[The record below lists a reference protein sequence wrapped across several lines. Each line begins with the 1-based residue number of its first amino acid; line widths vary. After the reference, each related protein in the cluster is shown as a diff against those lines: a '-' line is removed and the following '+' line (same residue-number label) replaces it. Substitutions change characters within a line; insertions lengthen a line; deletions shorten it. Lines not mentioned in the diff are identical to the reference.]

1 MPTFT
6 ETTLNTSSLLET
18 TFISDMR
25 LIVNANTTIVKS
37 KVEDIINGLELDLDL
52 KHIGAVSPIEKLY
65 TNDVV
70 IASQLIFKSGT
81 AGTSSDIASLIQTTG
96 TAGLSGTSLFTV
108 DNIDF
113 SRTLQAASA
122 GSKIL
127 APSVVIGTTV
137 NNIAVSFPTSGGSGI
152 VDRGLY
158 VGDANT
164 PISASFY
171 GEVNIKKQAMVQ
183 SYNTDA
189 IDSVGAVR
197 TLSLSVVGT
206 GGMVSTSG
214 LYANLTLSR
223 TDPQFIYVNLQT
235 PSGTLTATNS
245 IYLLLHEDFASGSS
259 GTSGSSSLSRPA
271 VGQTFTIILN
281 NLIDSSSTAISTSTW
296 PQAQAASGS
305 AAAIN
310 IISGITQTS
319 TSGVGSL
326 KSGYIN
332 DALWP
337 SPIPT
342 TADGAITALSTTQQ
356 YVRLY
361 NTNIQGST
369 IPKLRATSVSFT
381 KTQQQSAYSY
391 YTVTNSHNIAIKN

>member
-1 MPTFT
+1 MPAFT
-6 ETTLNTSSLLET
+6 ETTLATSSLLET

-25 LIVNANTTIVKS
+25 LIVNANNTIVKS
-37 KVEDIINGLELDLDL
+37 KVEDIINDLQIDL
-52 KHIGAVSPIEKLY
+52 VNRYIGVDIPIQQLY
-65 TNDVV
+65 TNDAV
-70 IASQLIFKSGT
+70 IANQLLLKSGTSGTSGTIASLTQT
-81 AGTSSDIASLIQTTG
+81 AGTSAL
-96 TAGLSGTSLFTV
+96 LV

-113 SRTLQAASA
+113 TRTLTSVAV
-122 GSKIL
+122 GSKVL
-127 APSVVIGTTV
+127 TPSVVIGTTV
-137 NNIAVSFPTSGGSGI
+137 GNAAVSFPTSGGSGV

-158 VGDANT
+158 VGDTTT

-183 SYNTDA
+183 SYNYDFNT
-189 IDSVGAVR
+189 GTVR

-214 LYANLTLSR
+214 LSANLILSR

-235 PSGTLTATNS
+235 PAGFTLSATNP
-245 IYLLLHEDFASGSS
+245 IYLLLHEDFTTSSS
-259 GTSGSSSLSRPA
+259 GTSGTSGSRPL

-281 NLIDSSSTAISTSTW
+281 NIIDSSSTAISTSTW
-296 PQAQAASGS
+296 PQAQAAASS
-305 AAAIN
+305 NAAIN
-310 IISGITQTS
+310 IISGITQTAS
-319 TSGVGSL
+319 AAAGAL

-332 DALWP
+332 DALWD

-342 TADGAITALSTTQQ
+342 TAASAITALSTTKQ

-369 IPKLRATSVSFT
+369 TPRLRATSVSFT
-381 KTQQQSAYSY
+381 KTQQSTEFSY
-391 YTVTNSHNIAIKN
+391 YTVTNSHNIAIIN

>member
-1 MPTFT
+1 MAFT
-6 ETTLNTSSLLET
+6 ETTLATSSLMET

-25 LIVNANTTIVKS
+25 LIVNANNTIVKS
-37 KVEDIINGLELDLDL
+37 KIEDIINDLQIDL
-52 KHIGAVSPIEKLY
+52 VNRYIGVDIPIQQLY
-65 TNDVV
+65 TNDAV
-70 IASQLIFKSGT
+70 IANQLLLKSGTSGTSGTIASLTQT
-81 AGTSSDIASLIQTTG
+81 AGTSAL
-96 TAGLSGTSLFTV
+96 LV

-113 SRTLQAASA
+113 TRTLTSVAV
-122 GSKIL
+122 GSKVL
-127 APSVVIGTTV
+127 TPSVVIGTTV
-137 NNIAVSFPTSGGSGI
+137 GNAAVSFPTSGGSGV

-158 VGDANT
+158 VGDTTT

-183 SYNTDA
+183 SYNTDT
-189 IDSVGAVR
+189 IDSVGTVR

-319 TSGVGSL
+319 TSGVGSI

-337 SPIPT
+337 TVP
-342 TADGAITALSTTQQ
+342 ANAGAAITALSTTQQ

-391 YTVTNSHNIAIKN
+391 YTVTNSHNIAIIN

>member
-37 KVEDIINGLELDLDL
+37 KVEDIINGLEIDLDL

-70 IASQLIFKSGT
+70 IANQLIFKSGT
-81 AGTSSDIASLIQTTG
+81 SSTSGDIAKLIQTTG

-127 APSVVIGTTV
+127 APSVVIGTTS

-158 VGDANT
+158 VGDATT

-171 GEVNIKKQAMVQ
+171 GEVNIKKQAVVQ
-183 SYNTDA
+183 SYNTDF
-189 IDSVGAVR
+189 DTVGTVR
-197 TLSLSVVGT
+197 NLSLSVVGT

-214 LYANLTLSR
+214 LSANLTLSR

-235 PSGTLTATNS
+235 PAGTLTATNS
-245 IYLLLHEDFASGSS
+245 IYLLLHEDFSSGSS

-281 NLIDSSSTAISTSTW
+281 NILDNSGGAISTSTW
-296 PQAQAASGS
+296 PAPQLASGT

-310 IISGITQTS
+310 IISGYTQAATS
-319 TSGVGSL
+319 AVGAL

-342 TADGAITALSTTQQ
+342 TAAGAITALSTTQQ

-361 NTNIQGST
+361 NRNIQASAL
-369 IPKLRATSVSFT
+369 PKLRATSVSFT

-391 YTVTNSHNIAIKN
+391 YTVTNSQNIAIIN

>member
-1 MPTFT
+1 MAFT
-6 ETTLNTSSLLET
+6 ETTLATSSLMET

-25 LIVNANTTIVKS
+25 LIVNANNTIVKS
-37 KVEDIINGLELDLDL
+37 KIEDIINDLQIDL
-52 KHIGAVSPIEKLY
+52 VNRYIGVDIPIQQLY
-65 TNDVV
+65 TNDAVISNQLLLKSGTSGTSGT
-70 IASQLIFKSGT
+70 IASLTQT
-81 AGTSSDIASLIQTTG
+81 AGTSAL
-96 TAGLSGTSLFTV
+96 LV

-113 SRTLQAASA
+113 TRTLTSVAV
-122 GSKIL
+122 GSKVL
-127 APSVVIGTTV
+127 TPSVVIGTTV
-137 NNIAVSFPTSGGSGI
+137 GNAAVSFPTSGGSGV

-158 VGDANT
+158 VGDTTT

-183 SYNTDA
+183 SYNYDFNT
-189 IDSVGAVR
+189 GTVR

-214 LYANLTLSR
+214 LSANLILSR

-235 PSGTLTATNS
+235 PSGTLTTTNS
-245 IYLLLHEDFASGSS
+245 IYLLLHEDFTTSSS
-259 GTSGSSSLSRPA
+259 GTSGTSGSRPL

-281 NLIDSSSTAISTSTW
+281 NIIDSSSTAISTSTW
-296 PQAQAASGS
+296 PQAQAAASS
-305 AAAIN
+305 NAAIN
-310 IISGITQTS
+310 IISGITQTAS
-319 TSGVGSL
+319 AAAGAL

-332 DALWP
+332 DALWD

-342 TADGAITALSTTQQ
+342 TAASAITALSTTKQ

-369 IPKLRATSVSFT
+369 TPRLRATSVSFT
-381 KTQQQSAYSY
+381 KTQQSTEFSY

>member
-1 MPTFT
+1 MAFT
-6 ETTLNTSSLLET
+6 ETTLATSSLMET

-25 LIVNANTTIVKS
+25 LIVNANNTIVKS
-37 KVEDIINGLELDLDL
+37 KIEDIINDLQIDL
-52 KHIGAVSPIEKLY
+52 VNRYIGVDIPIQQLY
-65 TNDVV
+65 TNDAV
-70 IASQLIFKSGT
+70 IANQLLLKSGTSGTSGTIASLTQT
-81 AGTSSDIASLIQTTG
+81 AGTSAL
-96 TAGLSGTSLFTV
+96 LV

-113 SRTLQAASA
+113 TRTLTSVAV
-122 GSKIL
+122 GSKVL
-127 APSVVIGTTV
+127 TPSVVIGTTV
-137 NNIAVSFPTSGGSGI
+137 GNAAVSFPTSGGSGV

-158 VGDANT
+158 VGDTTT

-183 SYNTDA
+183 SYNYDFNT
-189 IDSVGAVR
+189 GAVR

-214 LYANLTLSR
+214 LSANLILSR

-235 PSGTLTATNS
+235 PSGTLTTTNS
-245 IYLLLHEDFASGSS
+245 IYLLLHEDFTTSSS
-259 GTSGSSSLSRPA
+259 GTSGTSGSRPL

-281 NLIDSSSTAISTSTW
+281 NIIDSSSTAISTSTW
-296 PQAQAASGS
+296 PQAQAAAGS
-305 AAAIN
+305 NAAIN
-310 IISGITQTS
+310 IISGITQTAS
-319 TSGVGSL
+319 AAAGAL

-332 DALWP
+332 DALWD

-342 TADGAITALSTTQQ
+342 TAASAITALSTTKQ

-369 IPKLRATSVSFT
+369 TPRLRATSVSFT
-381 KTQQQSAYSY
+381 KTQQSTEFSY
-391 YTVTNSHNIAIKN
+391 YTVTNSHNIAIIN

>member
-1 MPTFT
+1 MAFT
-6 ETTLNTSSLLET
+6 ETTLTTSSLLET

-37 KVEDIINGLELDLDL
+37 KVEDIINDLQIDL
-52 KHIGAVSPIEKLY
+52 VNKYIGVDIPIQKLY
-65 TNDVV
+65 TNDAV
-70 IASQLIFKSGT
+70 ISNQLILKSGT
-81 AGTSSDIASLIQTTG
+81 AGTSGTTASLTQ
-96 TAGLSGTSLFTV
+96 TAGTSAFLADNINFTRTLTSL
-108 DNIDF
+108 
-113 SRTLQAASA
+113 AA
-122 GSKIL
+122 GSKVL
-127 APSVVIGTTV
+127 TPSVVIGTTV
-137 NNIAVSFPTSGGSGI
+137 GNLAVSFPTSGGSGV

-158 VGDANT
+158 VGDATT

-171 GEVNIKKQAMVQ
+171 GEVNIKKQAVVQ
-183 SYNTDA
+183 SYNTDF
-189 IDSVGAVR
+189 DTVGTVR
-197 TLSLSVVGT
+197 TLSLTSVDVT
-206 GGMVSTSG
+206 PVSTSG

-235 PSGTLTATNS
+235 PAAFTLAATNS
-245 IYLLLHEDFASGSS
+245 IYLLLHEDFTTGSS
-259 GTSGSSSLSRPA
+259 GAAGTSSLSRPA

-281 NLIDSSSTAISTSTW
+281 NIVNNSTSGISTSTW

-310 IISGITQTS
+310 IISGITQTASS
-319 TSGVGSL
+319 TSGAL

-337 SPIPT
+337 TVP
-342 TADGAITALSTTQQ
+342 ANAGAAIAALSTTQQ

-361 NTNIQGST
+361 NTNIQAST
-369 IPKLRATSVSFT
+369 TPKLRATSVSFT

>member
-1 MPTFT
+1 MAFT
-6 ETTLNTSSLLET
+6 ETTLATSSLMET

-25 LIVNANTTIVKS
+25 LIVNANNTIVKS
-37 KVEDIINGLELDLDL
+37 KIEDIINDLQIDL
-52 KHIGAVSPIEKLY
+52 VNRYIGVDIPIQQLY
-65 TNDVV
+65 TNDAV
-70 IASQLIFKSGT
+70 IANQLLLKSGTSGTSGTIASLTQT
-81 AGTSSDIASLIQTTG
+81 AGTSAL
-96 TAGLSGTSLFTV
+96 LV

-113 SRTLQAASA
+113 TRTLTSVAV
-122 GSKIL
+122 GSKVL
-127 APSVVIGTTV
+127 TPSVVIGTTV
-137 NNIAVSFPTSGGSGI
+137 GNAAVSFPTSGGSGV

-158 VGDANT
+158 VGDTTT

-183 SYNTDA
+183 SYNYDFNT
-189 IDSVGAVR
+189 VGTVR

-214 LYANLTLSR
+214 LSANLILSR

-235 PSGTLTATNS
+235 PSGTLTTTNS
-245 IYLLLHEDFASGSS
+245 IYLLLHEDFTTSSS
-259 GTSGSSSLSRPA
+259 GTSGTSGSRPL

-281 NLIDSSSTAISTSTW
+281 NIIDSSSTAISTSTW
-296 PQAQAASGS
+296 PQAQAAASS
-305 AAAIN
+305 NAAIN
-310 IISGITQTS
+310 IISGITQTAS
-319 TSGVGSL
+319 AAAGAL

-332 DALWP
+332 DALWD

-342 TADGAITALSTTQQ
+342 TAASAITALSTTKQ

-369 IPKLRATSVSFT
+369 TPRLRATSVSFT
-381 KTQQQSAYSY
+381 KTQQSTEFSY